1 MTEKTTTEKN
11 VVENFIT
18 RIIDEDLASNKHS
31 SIVTR
36 FPPEPNGYLHIGHA
50 KSICLNFG
58 VAADYQGICHLRF
71 DDTNPE
77 KESDEYAQAIQED
90 IKWLGFDWQ
99 NNKFNASDYFDK
111 LYEFAE
117 QLIVKGL
124 AYVDDQTPEQI
135 RENRGDFNRPGI
147 ESPFRNRTVEEN
159 LALFRAMKAG
169 EFDDGTKV
177 LRAKIDMQSGNINMR
192 DPVIYRIKRM
202 HHIHTGDKWCIYP
215 MYDFTH
221 CISDAL
227 EGITHSLCTLEF
239 EDHRPLYDWVL
250 DHIDIDCHPQQI
262 EFSRLNVSFTVTSKR
277 RLNQLVEDKVVDGW
291 NDPRMS
297 TISGLRRRG
306 YPPEAIRDF
315 VKQVGVSKKESVISM
330 TVLEDV
336 IRNHLNKSAPRVMG
350 VLRPLKVV
358 IENYP
363 EGQVEML
370 SGANHP
376 QDESFGSRE
385 IPFSREIYV
394 EQNDYLENANR
405 KFFRLTEGRE
415 VRLRHAYYITCH
427 KAIKDDSGQVVELR
441 CTYDPESRGGTAD
454 GRKVKGTIHWISAAH
469 AEPIEVRLYDR
480 LFNHPNPASL
490 EHFMDAVNPDSLE
503 ILPNAMLEPGIAE
516 KNEDVVYQFERNAY
530 FKRDKTHETNKPV
543 FNQVV
548 TMRDSWAKVEQSVK

>member
-1 MTEKTTTEKN
+1 MTEKN
-11 VVENFIT
+11 LVENFIT
-18 RIIDEDLASNKHS
+18 NIIDHDLATKKHDKV
-31 SIVTR
+31 ITR

-58 VAADYQGICHLRF
+58 VAADYQGTCHLRF

-77 KESDEYAQAIQED
+77 KESKEYAESIQRD

-99 NNKFNASDYFDK
+99 ANKFHASDYFDQ
-111 LYEFAE
+111 LYGYGEE
-117 QLIVKGL
+117 LISKGL
-124 AYVDDQTPEQI
+124 AYVDDQSPETI
-135 RENRGDFNRPGI
+135 RENRGDFKRPGI
-147 ESPFRNRTVEEN
+147 DSPFRGRSVEEN
-159 LALFRAMKAG
+159 LQLFRAMKAG
-169 EFDDGTKV
+169 EFADGSKV

-202 HHIHTGDKWCIYP
+202 HHINTGDKWCIYP

-221 CISDAL
+221 CISDAI

-250 DHIDIDCHPQQI
+250 DNIDIACHPQQI
-262 EFSRLNVSFTVTSKR
+262 EFSRLNVSFTITSKR
-277 RLNQLVEDKVVDGW
+277 KLNQLVEEKVVDGW
-291 NDPRMS
+291 DDPRMS
-297 TISGLRRRG
+297 TISGMRRRG
-306 YPPEAIRDF
+306 YPPEAIREF
-315 VKQVGVSKKESVISM
+315 VKQVGISKKESVISM

-336 IRNHLNKSAPRVMG
+336 LRNHLNKTAPRVMG
-350 VLRPLKVV
+350 VLKPLKVV

-370 SGANHP
+370 NASNHP
-376 QDESFGSRE
+376 QDDSFGSHE
-385 IPFSREIYV
+385 IPFSREIFV
-394 EQNDYLENANR
+394 EQDDYQANANR

-415 VRLRHAYYITCH
+415 VRLRHAYYITCNE
-427 KAIKDDSGQVVELR
+427 AIKDEAGNVIELR
-441 CTYDPESRGGTAD
+441 CTYDPESRGGTED

-490 EHFMDAVNPDSLE
+490 DNFLAAVNQDSLV
-503 ILPNAMLEPGIAE
+503 ILPNAMLEPGIAAQDA
-516 KNEDVVYQFERNAY
+516 DVVYQFERNAY
-530 FKRDKTHETNKPV
+530 FKRDKTHETDKPV

-548 TMRDSWAKVEQSVK
+548 TMRDSWAKVEQQEQ

>member
-1 MTEKTTTEKN
+1 MAEKN
-11 VVENFIT
+11 VTENFIT
-18 RIIDEDLASNKHS
+18 NIIDEDLNNKKHQN
-31 SIVTR
+31 IVTR

-58 VAADYQGICHLRF
+58 VAADYQGTCHLRF

-77 KESDEYAQAIQED
+77 KESKEYAEAIQQD
-90 IKWLGFDWQ
+90 IKWLGFDWH
-99 NNKFNASDYFDK
+99 NNKFHASDYFQQ
-111 LYEFAE
+111 LYNYAE
-117 QLIVKGL
+117 QLIEKGL
-124 AYVDDQTPEQI
+124 AYVDDQTPEEI
-135 RENRGDFNRPGI
+135 RENRGDFNRPGV
-147 ESPFRNRTVEEN
+147 ESPYRNRSIEEN
-159 LALFRAMKAG
+159 LQQFRAMKNG
-169 EFDDGTKV
+169 EFADGSKV

-202 HHIHTGDKWCIYP
+202 HHINTGDDWCIYP

-221 CISDAL
+221 CISDAI

-250 DHIDIDCHPQQI
+250 DNIDIDCHPQQI
-262 EFSRLNVSFTVTSKR
+262 EFSRLNVSFTITSKR
-277 RLNQLVEDKVVDGW
+277 RLSKLVEEGIVDGW

-306 YPPEAIRDF
+306 YPPAAIRDF
-315 VKQVGVSKKESVISM
+315 VKAVGVSKKESVISM
-330 TVLEDV
+330 TVLEDA
-336 IRNHLNKSAPRVMG
+336 IRNNLNKTAPRVMG

-363 EGQVEML
+363 EDKVEIL
-370 SGANHP
+370 TGANHP
-376 QDESFGSRE
+376 QDESFGTRE

-394 EQNDYLENANR
+394 EQSDYKENANR

-415 VRLRHAYYITCH
+415 VRLRHAYYITCRE
-427 KAIKDDSGQVVELR
+427 AIKDDAGNVVELR

-454 GRKVKGTIHWISAAH
+454 GRKVKGTIHWVSVAH

-490 EHFMDAVNPDSLE
+490 DNFMDAINPDSLE
-503 ILPNAMLEPGIAE
+503 ILPSAVIEPGIVD
-516 KNEDVVYQFERNAY
+516 KDEDVVYQFERNAY
-530 FKRDKTHETNKPV
+530 FKRDKTHETEKPV

-548 TMRDSWAKVEQSVK
+548 TMRDSWAKLEQES

>member
-1 MTEKTTTEKN
+1 MTEKATDKKHVT
-11 VVENFIT
+11 ENFIT
-18 RIIDEDLASNKHS
+18 RIIDEDLASNKHNHV
-31 SIVTR
+31 VTR

-58 VAADYQGICHLRF
+58 VAADYQGTCHLRF

-77 KESDEYAQAIQED
+77 KESKEYAESIQRD

-99 NNKFNASDYFDK
+99 ENKFHASDYF
-111 LYEFAE
+111 E
-117 QLIVKGL
+117 QLYGFAVQLIEKGL
-124 AYVDDQTPEQI
+124 AYVDDQTAQDM

-147 ESPFRNRTVEEN
+147 DSPYRDRTVDEN
-159 LALFRAMKAG
+159 LTLFKAMRAG
-169 EFDDGTKV
+169 EYADGEKV

-192 DPVIYRIKRM
+192 DPVIYRIKRL
-202 HHIHTGDKWCIYP
+202 HHINTGDEWCIYP

-221 CISDAL
+221 CLSDAL

-239 EDHRPLYDWVL
+239 EDHRPLYDWVIK
-250 DHIDIDCHPQQI
+250 HVNIECHPQQI
-262 EFSRLNVSFTVTSKR
+262 EFSRLNVSYTITSKR
-277 RLNQLVEDKVVDGW
+277 KLNELVENEFVDGW

-297 TISGLRRRG
+297 TLSGLRRRG
-306 YPPEAIRDF
+306 YPAAAIRDF
-315 VKQVGVSKKESVISM
+315 VKQVGVSKKNSVISM

-336 IRNHLNKSAPRVMG
+336 IRNHLNQTSPRVMG
-350 VLRPLKVV
+350 VLHPLKVV

-363 EGQVEML
+363 DDQVEML
-370 SGANHP
+370 NGSNHP

-394 EQNDYLENANR
+394 EQSDYKENANR

-415 VRLRHAYYITCH
+415 VRLRHAYYITCQ
-427 KAIKDDSGQVVELR
+427 KAIKDAAGNVIELR
-441 CTYDPESRGGTAD
+441 CTYDPESRGGTED

-480 LFNHPNPASL
+480 LFNHPKPASL
-490 EHFMDAVNPDSLE
+490 DDYLNAINPNSLD
-503 ILPNAMLEPGIAE
+503 ILPNAMLEPGIAAQE
-516 KNEDVVYQFERNAY
+516 ADVVYQFERNAY
-530 FKRDKTHETNKPV
+530 FKRDKTHEKDKPV

-548 TMRDSWAKVEQSVK
+548 TMRDSWAKLEQQ

>member
-1 MTEKTTTEKN
+1 MTERN
-11 VVENFIT
+11 VTENFIT
-18 RIIDEDLASNKHS
+18 NIIDEDLETKKHDKV
-31 SIVTR
+31 ITR

-58 VAADYQGICHLRF
+58 VAADYQGTCHLRF

-77 KESDEYAQAIQED
+77 KESKEYAEAIQRD
-90 IKWLGFDWQ
+90 IKWLGFDWKT
-99 NNKFNASDYFDK
+99 NKFHASDYFGQ
-111 LYEFAE
+111 LYGYAE
-117 QLIVKGL
+117 QLIEKGL
-124 AYVDDQTPEQI
+124 AYVDDQTAEEM
-135 RENRGDFNRPGI
+135 REARGDFNRPGVN
-147 ESPFRNRTVEEN
+147 SPYRDRSVDEN
-159 LALFRAMKAG
+159 LSLFRAMKSG
-169 EFDDGTKV
+169 EFADGAKV

-192 DPVIYRIKRM
+192 DPVIYRIRRL
-202 HHIHTGDKWCIYP
+202 HHINTGDEWCIYP

-221 CISDAL
+221 CISDAI

-250 DHIDIDCHPQQI
+250 DNIDIDCHPQQI
-262 EFSRLNVSFTVTSKR
+262 EFSRLNVSYTVTSKR
-277 RLNQLVEDKVVDGW
+277 RLNQLVQDGVVDGW
-291 NDPRMS
+291 DDPRMS

-306 YPPEAIRDF
+306 YPAAAIRDF

-350 VLRPLKVV
+350 VMKPLKVV

-370 SGANHP
+370 TGANHP
-376 QDESFGSRE
+376 QDKSFGSRE

-394 EQNDYLENANR
+394 EQSDYKENANR

-415 VRLRHAYYITCH
+415 VRLRHAYYITCQQ
-427 KAIKDDSGQVVELR
+427 AIKDEAGNVVELR

-480 LFNHPNPASL
+480 LFNHPKPASM
-490 EHFMDAVNPDSLE
+490 ENFMDAVNPASLE
-503 ILPNAMLEPGIAE
+503 ILPGALLEPGIVE
-516 KNEDVVYQFERNAY
+516 NDEDVVYQFERNAY
-530 FKRDKTHETNKPV
+530 FKRDKTHELDKPV

-548 TMRDSWAKVEQSVK
+548 TMRDSWAKQEQDAS

>member
-1 MTEKTTTEKN
+1 MTDKN
-11 VVENFIT
+11 VTENFIT
-18 RIIDEDLASNKHS
+18 HIIDEDLANKKHNHV
-31 SIVTR
+31 VTR

-58 VAADYQGICHLRF
+58 VAADYQGTCHLRF

-77 KESDEYAQAIQED
+77 KESREYAESIQRD
-90 IKWLGFDWQ
+90 IQWLGFDWKTNQ
-99 NNKFNASDYFDK
+99 FHASDYFDQ
-111 LYEFAE
+111 LYAYAE
-117 QLIVKGL
+117 ELIEKGL
-124 AYVDDQTPEQI
+124 AYVDDQTPEEM
-135 RENRGDFNRPGI
+135 RENRGDFNRPGVN
-147 ESPFRNRTVEEN
+147 SPFRDRSPEEN

-169 EFDDGTKV
+169 EFADGARV

-192 DPVIYRIKRM
+192 DPVIYRIRRL
-202 HHIHTGDKWCIYP
+202 HHINTGDKWCIYP

-221 CISDAL
+221 CISDAI

-239 EDHRPLYDWVL
+239 EDHRPLYDWFL

-262 EFSRLNVSFTVTSKR
+262 EFSRLNVSFTITSKR
-277 RLNQLVEDKVVDGW
+277 RLSKLVEEGIVDGW
-291 NDPRMS
+291 DDPRMS

-330 TVLEDV
+330 TVLEDA
-336 IRNHLNKSAPRVMG
+336 IRHHLNQSAPRVMG

-370 SGANHP
+370 NGANHP
-376 QDESFGSRE
+376 QNESFGSRQ

-394 EQNDYLENANR
+394 EQSDYKENANR

-415 VRLRHAYYITCH
+415 VRLRHAYYITCRE
-427 KAIKDDSGQVVELR
+427 AIKDEQGNVVELR

-454 GRKVKGTIHWISAAH
+454 GRKVKGTIHWISAEH

-480 LFNHPNPASL
+480 LFNHPKPASL
-490 EHFMDAVNPDSLE
+490 ENFTDAINSESLE
-503 ILPNAMLEPGIAE
+503 ILPNAMLEPGIADQDSE
-516 KNEDVVYQFERNAY
+516 VVYQFERNAY
-530 FKRDKTHETNKPV
+530 FKRDKTHETDKPV

-548 TMRDSWAKVEQSVK
+548 SMRDSWSKIEQEVNESN

>member
-1 MTEKTTTEKN
+1 MTDKN

-18 RIIDEDLASNKHS
+18 HIIDEDLANHKHDHV
-31 SIVTR
+31 VTR

-58 VAADYQGICHLRF
+58 VAADYQGTCHLRF

-77 KESDEYAQAIQED
+77 KESREYAEAIQED

-99 NNKFNASDYFDK
+99 ENRFHASDYFAQ
-111 LYEFAE
+111 LYAYAE
-117 QLIVKGL
+117 QLIEKGL
-124 AYVDDQTPEQI
+124 AYVDDQTPEAI

-147 ESPFRNRTVEEN
+147 DSPFRDRSVEEN
-159 LALFRAMKAG
+159 LQLFRSMKAG
-169 EFDDGTKV
+169 EFADGSKV

-202 HHIHTGDKWCIYP
+202 HHINTGDQWCIYP

-221 CISDAL
+221 CISDAI

-239 EDHRPLYDWVL
+239 EDHRPLYNWVL

-277 RLNQLVEDKVVDGW
+277 RLSQLVEQGTVDGW

-297 TISGLRRRG
+297 TLSGLRRRG
-306 YPPEAIRDF
+306 YPPAAIRAF
-315 VKQVGVSKKESVISM
+315 IKSVGVSKKESVISM
-330 TVLEDV
+330 TVLEDA
-336 IRNHLNKSAPRVMG
+336 IRNHLNKTAPRVMG

-363 EGQVEML
+363 EDQVEML
-370 SGANHP
+370 TGSNHP

-385 IPFSREIYV
+385 IPFSRVIYV
-394 EQNDYLENANR
+394 EQDDYQENANR

-415 VRLRHAYYITCH
+415 VRLRHAYYITCRE
-427 KAIKDDSGQVVELR
+427 AIKNAAGEVVELR

-480 LFNHPNPASL
+480 LFNHPKPAAL
-490 EHFMDAVNPDSLE
+490 DNFMDSINPDSLE
-503 ILPNAMLEPGIAE
+503 ILPNALLEPGIAGLNDDE
-516 KNEDVVYQFERNAY
+516 VYQFERNAY
-530 FKRDKTHETNKPV
+530 FKRDQTHETDKPV
-543 FNQVV
+543 YNQVV
-548 TMRDSWAKVEQSVK
+548 TMRDSWAKIEQEAE

>member
-1 MTEKTTTEKN
+1 MTEKN
-11 VVENFIT
+11 VTENFIT
-18 RIIDEDLASNKHS
+18 HIIDEDLKNKKHS
-31 SIVTR
+31 HIVTR

-58 VAADYQGICHLRF
+58 VAADYQGTCHLRF

-77 KESDEYAQAIQED
+77 KESKEYAESIQKD
-90 IKWLGFDWQ
+90 ILWLGFDWKT
-99 NNKFNASDYFDK
+99 NKFHASDYFDQ
-111 LYEFAE
+111 LYVFAE
-117 QLIVKGL
+117 QLIEKGL
-124 AYVDDQTPEQI
+124 AYVDDQTPEEI
-135 RENRGDFNRPGI
+135 RENRGDFNRPGV
-147 ESPFRNRTVEEN
+147 ESPFRERPVDEN
-159 LALFRAMKAG
+159 LTLFRAMKGG
-169 EFDDGTKV
+169 EFADGSKV

-202 HHIHTGDKWCIYP
+202 HHINTGDAWCIYP

-239 EDHRPLYDWVL
+239 EDHRPLYDWVI
-250 DHIDIDCHPQQI
+250 DNIDIDCHPQQI
-262 EFSRLNVSFTVTSKR
+262 EFSRLNVSYTITSKR
-277 RLNQLVEDKVVDGW
+277 RLSKLVEEGLVDGW

-306 YPPEAIRDF
+306 YPPAAIRNF
-315 VKQVGVSKKESVISM
+315 VKAVGFSKKESVISM

-336 IRNHLNKSAPRVMG
+336 IRNNLNKTAPRVMG
-350 VLRPLKVV
+350 VLNPLKVV

-363 EGQVEML
+363 EDKVEML
-370 SGANHP
+370 VGSNHP
-376 QDESFGSRE
+376 QDESYGSRE
-385 IPFSREIYV
+385 IPFSRVIYV
-394 EQNDYLENANR
+394 EQDDYKENANR

-415 VRLRHAYYITCH
+415 VRLRHAYYITC
-427 KAIKDDSGQVVELR
+427 KEAIKDDEGKVIELR
-441 CTYDPESRGGTAD
+441 CSYDPESRGGTED

-490 EHFMDAVNPDSLE
+490 ENFMDAVNPDSLE
-503 ILPNAMLEPGIAE
+503 ILPNAMLEPGIAAQE
-516 KNEDVVYQFERNAY
+516 ADVVYQFERNAY

-548 TMRDSWAKVEQSVK
+548 TMRDSWEKLEQQG

>member
-1 MTEKTTTEKN
+1 MTEKN
-11 VVENFIT
+11 VTENFIT
-18 RIIDEDLASNKHS
+18 NIIDEDLTNNKHQH
-31 SIVTR
+31 IVTR

-58 VAADYQGICHLRF
+58 IAADYQGICHLRF

-77 KESDEYAQAIQED
+77 KESKEYAESIQHD
-90 IKWLGFDWQ
+90 IQWLGFDWKT
-99 NNKFNASDYFDK
+99 NKFHASDYFAQ
-111 LYEFAE
+111 LYGFAE
-117 QLIVKGL
+117 QLIEKGL
-124 AYVDDQTPEQI
+124 AYVDDQSPEEI

-147 ESPFRNRTVEEN
+147 ESPFRDRTVDEN

-169 EFDDGTKV
+169 EFVDGGKV

-202 HHIHTGDKWCIYP
+202 HHINTGDQWCIYP

-221 CISDAL
+221 CISDAI

-250 DHIDIDCHPQQI
+250 DHIDIGCHPQQI
-262 EFSRLNVSFTVTSKR
+262 EFSRLNVSYTITSKR
-277 RLNQLVEDKVVDGW
+277 RLSKLVEEGVVDGW

-306 YPPEAIRDF
+306 YPPAAIRDF
-315 VKQVGVSKKESVISM
+315 IKSVGVSKRESVISM

-336 IRNHLNKSAPRVMG
+336 IRNNLNKSAPRVMG
-350 VLRPLKVV
+350 VLKPLKVV

-363 EGQVEML
+363 EDQVEIL
-370 SGANHP
+370 NGANHP

-385 IPFSREIYV
+385 IPFSKVIYV
-394 EQNDYLENANR
+394 EQDDYKENANR

-415 VRLRHAYYITCH
+415 VRLRHAYYITCRE
-427 KAIKDDSGQVVELR
+427 AIKDEDGQVIEVR
-441 CTYDPESRGGTAD
+441 CTYDPESRGGTED

-490 EHFMDAVNPDSLE
+490 DNFMDAVNPDSLE
-503 ILPNAMLEPGIAE
+503 ILPNAMLEPGIAAQE
-516 KNEDVVYQFERNAY
+516 ADVVYQFERNAY
-530 FKRDKTHETNKPV
+530 FKRDKTHETDKPV

-548 TMRDSWAKVEQSVK
+548 TMRDSWAKMEQEN

>member
-1 MTEKTTTEKN
+1 MAEKN
-11 VVENFIT
+11 VTENFIT
-18 RIIDEDLASNKHS
+18 NIIDEDLANKKHNKV
-31 SIVTR
+31 VTR

-58 VAADYQGICHLRF
+58 VAADYHGTCHLRF

-77 KESDEYAQAIQED
+77 KESNEYAESIQQD

-99 NNKFNASDYFDK
+99 DNKFHASDYFEQ
-111 LYEFAE
+111 LYGFAE
-117 QLIVKGL
+117 QLIEKGL
-124 AYVDDQTPEQI
+124 AYVDDQTPEEI

-147 ESPFRNRTVEEN
+147 NSPYRERTVQEN
-159 LALFRAMKAG
+159 LELFRAMKAG
-169 EFDDGTKV
+169 EFADGSKV

-202 HHIHTGDKWCIYP
+202 HHINTGDKWCIYP

-221 CISDAL
+221 CISDAI

-250 DHIDIDCHPQQI
+250 NHIDVGCHPQQI
-262 EFSRLNVSFTVTSKR
+262 EFSRLNVSFTITSKR
-277 RLNQLVEDKVVDGW
+277 RLSKLVEEGIVDGW

-306 YPPEAIRDF
+306 YPPAAIRDF
-315 VKQVGVSKKESVISM
+315 IKAVGISKKESVISM
-330 TVLEDV
+330 TVLEDA
-336 IRNHLNKSAPRVMG
+336 IRNNLNKSAPRVMG

-363 EGQVEML
+363 EDKVEIL
-370 SGANHP
+370 TGANHP

-394 EQNDYLENANR
+394 EQSDYKENANR

-415 VRLRHAYYITCH
+415 VRLRHAYYITCRE
-427 KAIKDDSGQVVELR
+427 AIKDDDGNVVELR

-454 GRKVKGTIHWISAAH
+454 GRKVKGTIHWVSVAH

-490 EHFMDAVNPDSLE
+490 DNFMDAINPDSLE
-503 ILPNAMLEPGIAE
+503 ILPSAVLEPGIVN
-516 KNEDVVYQFERNAY
+516 KDEDVVYQFERNAY
-530 FKRDKTHETNKPV
+530 FKRDKTHETDKPV

-548 TMRDSWAKVEQSVK
+548 TMRDSWAKLEQEI

>member
-1 MTEKTTTEKN
+1 MAEKN
-11 VVENFIT
+11 VTENFIT
-18 RIIDEDLASNKHS
+18 NIIDEDLANKKHYKV
-31 SIVTR
+31 VTR

-58 VAADYQGICHLRF
+58 VAADYHGTCHLRF

-77 KESDEYAQAIQED
+77 KESNEYAESIQQD

-99 NNKFNASDYFDK
+99 DNKFHASDYFEQ
-111 LYEFAE
+111 LYGFAE
-117 QLIVKGL
+117 QLIEKGL
-124 AYVDDQTPEQI
+124 AYVDDQTPEEI

-147 ESPFRNRTVEEN
+147 NSPYRERTVQESLE
-159 LALFRAMKAG
+159 LFRAMKAG
-169 EFDDGTKV
+169 EFADGSKV

-202 HHIHTGDKWCIYP
+202 HHINTGDKWCIYP

-221 CISDAL
+221 CISDAI

-250 DHIDIDCHPQQI
+250 NHIDVGCHPQQI
-262 EFSRLNVSFTVTSKR
+262 EFSRLNVSFTITSKR
-277 RLNQLVEDKVVDGW
+277 RLSKLVEEGIVDGW

-306 YPPEAIRDF
+306 YPPAAIRDF
-315 VKQVGVSKKESVISM
+315 IKAVGISKKESVISM
-330 TVLEDV
+330 TVLEDA
-336 IRNHLNKSAPRVMG
+336 IRNNLNKSAPRVMG

-363 EGQVEML
+363 EDKVEIL
-370 SGANHP
+370 TGANHP

-394 EQNDYLENANR
+394 EQSDYKENANR

-415 VRLRHAYYITCH
+415 VRLRHAYYITCRE
-427 KAIKDDSGQVVELR
+427 AIKDDDGNVVELR

-454 GRKVKGTIHWISAAH
+454 GRKVKGTIHWVSVAH

-490 EHFMDAVNPDSLE
+490 DNFMDAINPDSLE
-503 ILPNAMLEPGIAE
+503 ILPSAVLEPGIVN
-516 KNEDVVYQFERNAY
+516 KDEDVVYQFERNAY
-530 FKRDKTHETNKPV
+530 FKRDKTHETDKPV

-548 TMRDSWAKVEQSVK
+548 TMRDSWAKLEQEI

>member
-1 MTEKTTTEKN
+1 MTAKN
-11 VVENFIT
+11 VTENFIT
-18 RIIDEDLASNKHS
+18 HIIDEDLASKKHNK
-31 SIVTR
+31 IVTR

-58 VAADYQGICHLRF
+58 IAADYQGVCHLRF

-77 KESDEYAQAIQED
+77 KESDEYAQAIQQD

-99 NNKFNASDYFDK
+99 QHKFNASDYFGQ
-111 LYEFAE
+111 LYDFAE
-117 QLIVKGL
+117 QLIEKGL
-124 AYVDDQTPEQI
+124 AYVDDQNPEQI
-135 RENRGDFNRPGI
+135 RENRGDFNRPGV
-147 ESPFRNRTVEEN
+147 ESPFRDRSIEEN
-159 LALFRAMKAG
+159 LAEFRAMKAG
-169 EFDDGTKV
+169 EYADGAKV

-202 HHIHTGDKWCIYP
+202 HHIHTGDQWCIYP

-221 CISDAL
+221 CISDAI

-250 DHIDIDCHPQQI
+250 DNIDIESHPQQI
-262 EFSRLNVSFTVTSKR
+262 EFSRLNLSFTVTSKR
-277 RLNQLVEDKVVDGW
+277 RLSQLVEQGTVDGW
-291 NDPRMS
+291 DDPRMS

-306 YPPEAIRDF
+306 YPPAAIRDF
-315 VKQVGVSKKESVISM
+315 IKQVGISKKESVISM

-336 IRNHLNKSAPRVMG
+336 IRHHLNQTSPRVMG
-350 VLRPLKVV
+350 VLDPLKVV

-394 EQNDYLENANR
+394 EQADYKENANR

-415 VRLRHAYYITCH
+415 VRLRHAYYITCRE
-427 KAIKDDSGQVVELR
+427 AIKDDAGNVIELR
-441 CTYDPESRGGTAD
+441 CTYDPESRGGTED

-480 LFNHPNPASL
+480 LFNHPNPASMDN
-490 EHFMDAVNPDSLE
+490 FMDAVNPDSLE
-503 ILPNAMLEPGIAE
+503 VLPNAMLEPGIAAQQA
-516 KNEDVVYQFERNAY
+516 DVVYQFERNAY
-530 FKRDKTHETNKPV
+530 FKRDKTHETDKPV

-548 TMRDSWAKVEQSVK
+548 TMRDSWAKIEQQ

>member
-1 MTEKTTTEKN
+1 MAERN
-11 VVENFIT
+11 VTENFIT
-18 RIIDEDLASNKHS
+18 NIIDEDLASEKHHKV
-31 SIVTR
+31 VTR

-77 KESDEYAQAIQED
+77 KESKEYAESIQQD
-90 IKWLGFDWQ
+90 IRWLGFDWLQ
-99 NNKFNASDYFDK
+99 NKFHASDYFDQ
-111 LYEFAE
+111 LYGYAK
-117 QLIVKGL
+117 QLIEKSL
-124 AYVDDQTPEQI
+124 AYVDDQTPEEI

-147 ESPFRNRTVEEN
+147 NSPFRDRSVEDN
-159 LALFRAMKAG
+159 LQLFRAMRAG
-169 EFDDGTKV
+169 EFADGSKV

-202 HHIHTGDKWCIYP
+202 HHINTGDQWCIYP

-221 CISDAL
+221 CISDAI

-250 DHIDIDCHPQQI
+250 DNIDIGCHPQQI
-262 EFSRLNVSFTVTSKR
+262 EFSRLNVSFTITSKR
-277 RLNQLVEDKVVDGW
+277 RLSKLVEEGIVDDW

-306 YPPEAIRDF
+306 YPPAAIREF
-315 VKQVGVSKKESVISM
+315 VKAVGVSKKESVISM
-330 TVLEDV
+330 TVLEDA
-336 IRNHLNKSAPRVMG
+336 IRNNLNKTAPRVMG

-363 EGQVEML
+363 EDKVEML
-370 SGANHP
+370 TGSNHP
-376 QDESFGSRE
+376 QDESFGSRK

-394 EQNDYLENANR
+394 EQDDYQENANR

-415 VRLRHAYYITCH
+415 VRLRHAYYITCQR
-427 KAIKDDSGQVVELR
+427 AIKDDAGNVVELR

-454 GRKVKGTIHWISAAH
+454 GRKVKGTIHWVSVAH

-490 EHFMDAVNPDSLE
+490 DNFMDAINPDSLE
-503 ILPNAMLEPGIAE
+503 ILPNAVLEPGIAE
-516 KNEDVVYQFERNAY
+516 KDEDVVYQFERNAY
-530 FKRDKTHETNKPV
+530 FKRDKTHETGKPV

-548 TMRDSWAKVEQSVK
+548 TMRDSWAKIEQENN

>member
-1 MTEKTTTEKN
+1 MTEKN

-18 RIIDEDLASNKHS
+18 NIIDEDLNNKKHDKV
-31 SIVTR
+31 ITR

-58 VAADYQGICHLRF
+58 VAADYQGTCHLRF

-77 KESDEYAQAIQED
+77 KESNEYAEAIQHD

-99 NNKFNASDYFDK
+99 TNKFHASDYFGQ
-111 LYEFAE
+111 LYDYAE
-117 QLIVKGL
+117 ELIEKGL
-124 AYVDDQTPEQI
+124 AYVDDQSAEEM
-135 RENRGDFNRPGI
+135 REARGDFNRPGVN
-147 ESPFRNRTVEEN
+147 SPYRDRSVDEN
-159 LALFRAMKAG
+159 LSLFRAMRAG
-169 EFDDGTKV
+169 EFADGAKV

-192 DPVIYRIKRM
+192 DPVIYRIRRL
-202 HHIHTGDKWCIYP
+202 HHINTGDEWCIYP

-221 CISDAL
+221 CISDAI

-250 DHIDIDCHPQQI
+250 DHIDISCHPQQI
-262 EFSRLNVSFTVTSKR
+262 EFSRLNVSYTVTSKR
-277 RLNQLVEDKVVDGW
+277 RLNQLVQDGVVDGW
-291 NDPRMS
+291 DDPRMS

-306 YPPEAIRDF
+306 YPAAAIRDF

-350 VLRPLKVV
+350 VLKPLKVV
-358 IENYP
+358 IEAYP

-370 SGANHP
+370 TGANHP
-376 QDESFGSRE
+376 QDDGFGSRE

-394 EQNDYLENANR
+394 EQSDYKENANR

-415 VRLRHAYYITCH
+415 VRLRHAYYITCRE
-427 KAIKDDSGQVVELR
+427 AIKDEQGNVVELR

-480 LFNHPNPASL
+480 LFNHPKPASM
-490 EHFMDAVNPDSLE
+490 ENFMDAVNPDSLE
-503 ILPNAMLEPGIAE
+503 ILPGALLEPGVVA
-516 KNEDVVYQFERNAY
+516 KDEDVVYQFERNAY
-530 FKRDKTHETNKPV
+530 FKRDKTHEQDKPV

-548 TMRDSWAKVEQSVK
+548 TMRDSWAKQEQESS

>member
-1 MTEKTTTEKN
+1 MTEKN
-11 VVENFIT
+11 VTENFIT
-18 RIIDEDLASNKHS
+18 HIIDEDLSNKKHS
-31 SIVTR
+31 GIVTR

-77 KESDEYAQAIQED
+77 KESTEYAEAIQHD

-99 NNKFNASDYFDK
+99 ENKFHASDYFDQ
-111 LYEFAE
+111 LYAFAE
-117 QLIVKGL
+117 QLINKGL
-124 AYVDDQTPEQI
+124 AYVDDQTPEEI

-147 ESPFRNRTVEEN
+147 ESPYRSRSVEDN
-159 LALFRAMKAG
+159 LTEFRAMKSGDYA
-169 EFDDGTKV
+169 DGSKV

-202 HHIHTGDKWCIYP
+202 HHINTGDKWCIYP

-221 CISDAL
+221 CLSDAL

-239 EDHRPLYDWVL
+239 EDHRPLYDWV
-250 DHIDIDCHPQQI
+250 IDNVDIACHPQQI
-262 EFSRLNVSFTVTSKR
+262 EFSRLNVSYTITSKR
-277 RLNQLVEDKVVDGW
+277 KLAQLVEQGNVDGW
-291 NDPRMS
+291 DDPRMS

-306 YPPEAIRDF
+306 YPPAAIRDF
-315 VKQVGVSKKESVISM
+315 VKQVGVSKKNSVISM
-330 TVLEDV
+330 TILEDT
-336 IRNHLNKSAPRVMG
+336 IRNHLNKTSPRVMG
-350 VLRPLKVV
+350 VLNPLKVV

-363 EGQVEML
+363 EEQVEML
-370 SGANHP
+370 TGANHP

-394 EQNDYLENANR
+394 EQSDYKENANR

-415 VRLRHAYYITCH
+415 VRLRHAYYITC
-427 KAIKDDSGQVVELR
+427 KEAIKDEAGNVVELR

-490 EHFMDAVNPDSLE
+490 DDFMDAVNPDSLE
-503 ILPNAMLEPGIAE
+503 ILPNAMLEPGIAAQE
-516 KNEDVVYQFERNAY
+516 ADVVYQFERNAY

-548 TMRDSWAKVEQSVK
+548 TMRDSWAKMEQQ

>member
-1 MTEKTTTEKN
+1 MTERN

-18 RIIDEDLASNKHS
+18 NIIDEDLESKKHNTV
-31 SIVTR
+31 VTR

-58 VAADYQGICHLRF
+58 LAETFDGQCNLRF

-77 KESDEYAQAIQED
+77 KESKEYAESIQQD

-99 NNKFNASDYFDK
+99 SNKFHASDYFGQ
-111 LYEFAE
+111 LYGFAE
-117 QLIVKGL
+117 ELINKGL
-124 AYVDDQTPEQI
+124 AYVDDQTPDEI
-135 RENRGDFNRPGI
+135 RLNRGDFNRPGVD
-147 ESPFRNRTVEEN
+147 SPYRERSVAEN
-159 LALFRAMKAG
+159 LELFRAMKAG
-169 EFDDGTKV
+169 EFADGAKV

-192 DPVIYRIKRM
+192 DPVIYRIKRL
-202 HHIHTGDKWCIYP
+202 HHINTGDEWCIYP

-221 CISDAL
+221 CISDAI

-250 DHIDIDCHPQQI
+250 EHIDIPCHPQQI
-262 EFSRLNVSFTVTSKR
+262 EFSRLNVSYTITSKR
-277 RLNQLVEDKVVDGW
+277 RLSKLVEDGVVDGW

-297 TISGLRRRG
+297 NISGLRRRG

-336 IRNHLNKSAPRVMG
+336 IRNHLNKTAPRVMG
-350 VLRPLKVV
+350 VLKPLKVV

-370 SGANHP
+370 TGSNHP

-394 EQNDYLENANR
+394 EQADYKENANR

-427 KAIKDDSGQVVELR
+427 EAIKDASGQVVELR

-469 AEPIEVRLYDR
+469 AEPVEVRLYDR
-480 LFNHPNPASL
+480 LFNHPKPASL
-490 EHFMDAVNPDSLE
+490 DDFMDAVNPDSLVV
-503 ILPNAMLEPGIAE
+503 LNGALLEPGIAS

-530 FKRDKTHETNKPV
+530 FKRDKTHEKDKPV

-548 TMRDSWAKVEQSVK
+548 TMRDSWAKMEQST